1 MMKKNNSQIK
11 ILIVEDEE
19 NLSMLLDYNL
29 SKLGFR
35 TQIIKDGN
43 KVINEIDNFKPNIIL
58 LDWMLPNISG
68 IELCRKVR
76 SNENNNNVSIIML
89 TALGEEANKVRGLE
103 VGADD
108 YITKPFSFPELI
120 ARIEAVLRRSKLSK
134 GDNIIK
140 VGDISVNRDEYKVT
154 RGEYS
159 ISLGPTE
166 FKILNCLIEHPNM
179 IFSREK
185 LLDNV
190 WGVDNINVEIRTVDV
205 HIGRLRKALNIEG
218 KEDPIR
224 TVRSAGYSIEKNF

>member
-43 KVINEIDNFKPNIIL
+43 KVINEIDNFKPNLIL

>member
-224 TVRSAGYSIEKNF
+224 TVRSVGYSIEKNF

>member
-1 MMKKNNSQIK
+1 MMKKDNSQIK

-29 SKLGFR
+29 SKFGFR

-43 KVINEIDNFKPNIIL
+43 KVINEIDNFKPNMIL

-76 SNENNNNVSIIML
+76 SNEKNNNVSIIML
-89 TALGEEANKVRGLE
+89 TALGEEADKVKGLE
-103 VGADD
+103 MGADD

-140 VGDISVNRDEYKVT
+140 VGDISVNRNEYKVT
-154 RGEYS
+154 RDEYS

-166 FKILNCLIEHPNM
+166 FKLLNCLIEHPGM
-179 IFSREK
+179 VFSREK

>member
-68 IELCRKVR
+68 IELCRKAR

>member
-1 MMKKNNSQIK
+1 MKKNNSQIK

>member
-1 MMKKNNSQIK
+1 MMKEYKSQIK

-19 NLSMLLDYNL
+19 SLSMLLDYNL
-29 SKLGFR
+29 SKHGFR
-35 TQIIKDGN
+35 TKIIKDGN
-43 KVINEIDNFKPNIIL
+43 KVINEVNNFKPNMIL
-58 LDWMLPNISG
+58 LDWMLPNIPG
-68 IELCRKVR
+68 IEVCRQVR
-76 SNENNNNVSIIML
+76 SNENNNNISIIMI
-89 TALGEEANKVRGLE
+89 TALGEEADKVKGLE
-103 VGADD
+103 MGADD

-134 GDNIIK
+134 GDNVIK

-154 RGEYS
+154 RDEYS

-166 FKILNCLIEHPNM
+166 FKLLNCLIEHPGM
-179 IFSREK
+179 VFSREK

-190 WGVDNINVEIRTVDV
+190 WGIDNINVEIRTVDV

-224 TVRSAGYSIEKNF
+224 TVRSAGYSIEKNL

>member
-1 MMKKNNSQIK
+1 MKKDNSKIK

-43 KVINEIDNFKPNIIL
+43 KVINEIDNFKPNMIL

-218 KEDPIR
+218 KKDPIR

>member
-166 FKILNCLIEHPNM
+166 FKILNC
-179 IFSREK
+179 REK

-224 TVRSAGYSIEKNF
+224 TVRSVGYSIEKNF

>member
-1 MMKKNNSQIK
+1 MMKEYKSQIK

-29 SKLGFR
+29 SKFGFR

-43 KVINEIDNFKPNIIL
+43 KVINEIDNFKPNMIL

-76 SNENNNNVSIIML
+76 SNEKNNNVSIIML
-89 TALGEEANKVRGLE
+89 TALGEEADKVKGLE
-103 VGADD
+103 MGADD

-154 RGEYS
+154 RDEYS

-166 FKILNCLIEHPNM
+166 FKLLNCLIEHPGM
-179 IFSREK
+179 VFSREK

-224 TVRSAGYSIEKNF
+224 TVRSAGYSIEKNL

>member
-43 KVINEIDNFKPNIIL
+43 KVINEIDNFKPNLIL

-89 TALGEEANKVRGLE
+89 TALGEEADKVRGLE